1 MIASE
6 VDMPSEGEREHSLL
20 LYIFLRTHIQTG
32 GKKKNHKILD
42 PYESQQLEARY
53 AHENRDPELSQQKM

>member
-32 GKKKNHKILD
+32 KKKKK
-42 PYESQQLEARY
+42 SQ
-53 AHENRDPELSQQKM
+53 DS